1 MAFRDVLTIVSTL
14 AIGFFCGWL
23 IGSRKEVKSVEN
35 VRYTCQPTTE
45 IASLFPKWESSKPI
59 ELPMLQYRDTIREEV
74 HIPADTASIIADYL
88 QRREYNL
95 DFSTD
100 STGVYKVRAVVEANR
115 LASATAT
122 ITPLVREVER
132 VTEVQPRMFRPY
144 IGGGVGIGKNI
155 SASLEVGALLKN
167 KHLPRLGYMRVG
179 KDNYITASYG
189 YCF

>member
-14 AIGFFCGWL
+14 VVGFFCGWL
-23 IGSRKEVKSVEN
+23 IGSRNEVKIVEN

-45 IASLFPKWESSKPI
+45 IVSLFPKWESSKPI
-59 ELPMLQYRDTIREEV
+59 ELPRLQYSDTVREEIR
-74 HIPADTASIIADYL
+74 IPADTASIIADYL

-95 DFSTD
+95 DLSTD
-100 STGVYKVRAVVEANR
+100 STGVCKVRAVVEANR

-144 IGGGVGIGKNI
+144 IGGGIGVGNSIT
-155 SASLEVGALLKN
+155 ASVEIGALLKN

-179 KDNYITASYG
+179 NQNYVTANYG